1 MTAGTAN
8 SGGLPTEG
16 VSTALRVLP
25 QELWDALAAL
35 AVALVL
41 AVVLGFGNLFGY
53 LATAVSIGGSLVVL
67 WLFWRLVT
75 ATERIARATE
85 RLANEDRAD

>member
-1 MTAGTAN
+1 
-8 SGGLPTEG
+8 

-25 QELWDALAAL
+25 QELWYAFAAL
-35 AVALVL
+35 AVLLLV
-41 AVVLGFGNLFGY
+41 AIVLGFGTLFGY
-53 LATAVSIGGSLVVL
+53 LATAVSIGLSLVVL

-85 RLANEDRAD
+85 RLANEDRQD